1 MNILDYITKIDRDD
15 ISIHLPP
22 EFLRYN
28 TECLNAILL
37 ISHELTRT
45 GAPIQ
50 LLMLA
55 KTLSVLGYQPFVYS
69 LSGGDLIEEFIKIG
83 IPVICGFGPAQS
95 VEWINELVRDFNCI
109 FINSLQLS
117 EYVRYLSISK
127 KHIFWWIHESSF
139 MFSESD
145 CIGIPKSKT
154 LKILAASEKC
164 SDSIRKYLN
173 IEPTVLNICVED
185 QGISS
190 KEPSKKTVFLWA
202 GTLDLNKAPD
212 ILLKAILNLPFNYIH
227 SSEFIFVGHAHNNN
241 KYAELIKTL
250 ALKLPNTYFM
260 DAMDHGDFLQLMD
273 LADSV
278 VVTSLEETM
287 NTVAIEGLM
296 KGKIVVCTNGC
307 GNTRYIENDKTGFVF
322 PVRDYQKLS
331 EIIKY
336 IIDNNAKLDYLR
348 KAGRNI
354 YESYFTFNNFKQN
367 IEKLLNNSQ

>member
-109 FINSLQLS
+109 FINTLQLS

-154 LKILAASEKC
+154 LKILAAGEKC

-212 ILLKAILNLPFNYIH
+212 ILLKAI
-227 SSEFIFVGHAHNNN
+227 
-241 KYAELIKTL
+241 
-250 ALKLPNTYFM
+250 
-260 DAMDHGDFLQLMD
+260 
-273 LADSV
+273 
-278 VVTSLEETM
+278 
-287 NTVAIEGLM
+287 
-296 KGKIVVCTNGC
+296 
-307 GNTRYIENDKTGFVF
+307 
-322 PVRDYQKLS
+322 
-331 EIIKY
+331 
-336 IIDNNAKLDYLR
+336 
-348 KAGRNI
+348 
-354 YESYFTFNNFKQN
+354 
-367 IEKLLNNSQ
+367 